1 MNPIHIGLL
10 VEAQLRTKDV
20 VMIYRHIEQ
29 VSAKAQFSKCN
40 KYRYRLDISL
50 NKPNDSDT
58 KIVCAVMQNP
68 SVENSDFAD
77 KSVQFLEKLIF
88 TKGNTYFSGVKQL
101 IVVNQFA
108 FVKTNNFSGKDEHI
122 GPENDLHIRQ
132 VISESDII
140 LVAWGSSNP
149 YNARKGTV
157 NAMLK
162 ETIGKTLL
170 LGKSHPSRASY
181 DDYISAYNI

>member
-1 MNPIHIGLL
+1 MDHNHIGLL

-20 VMIYRHIEQ
+20 AMIYRHIEQ
-29 VSAKAQFSKCN
+29 VSANVLFSNCKN
-40 KYRYRLDISL
+40 YRYRLDISL
-50 NKPNDSDT
+50 NEQSDSDT

-68 SVENSDFAD
+68 SVANSEIAD

-88 TKGNTYFSGVKQL
+88 TKGNSNFTGVKKL

-108 FVKTNNFSGKDEHI
+108 FVQTNDFSGQDEHI
-122 GPENDLHIRQ
+122 GPDNDSQIRQ
-132 VISESDII
+132 AISESDII
-140 LVAWGSSNP
+140 LVAWGSGNR
-149 YNARKGTV
+149 YGARKEVV

-162 ETIGKTLL
+162 QTNGKTLL

-181 DDYISAYNI
+181 EKYVSTYNI